1 MNKIKVGIIGTG
13 FGAKVHA
20 PVMKSHPGYEVTA
33 ISSVARGRL
42 EEIKEETGITNVY
55 DNWQEML
62 ENEELDL
69 VAVAS
74 APLLHHDMVIKAY
87 DKGAHVLCEKPMS
100 FNQQE
105 SENMIKA
112 RDKAGKLGFINFE
125 YRFLP
130 ARQKIK
136 EIIESGKLGNIL
148 HVNFSLNIA
157 GYERYATNKRGWLS
171 QKAQAGGM
179 LGAVGS
185 HLFDSL
191 LWWTNKKVES
201 ISGQLT
207 THVPEFIDKNGEKE
221 VRTAD
226 DAFQA
231 IGNFAGGG
239 TFSVGCSIAVR
250 HAEGWQLEIYG
261 TEGTLKMQEDSKV
274 QLGIGNLPL
283 EPLELEQPLPIP
295 EGMNPVAAGYYNAFY
310 RSIDALHKAITENE
324 IHPHLPLLEA
334 GHQVQI
340 ILDAI
345 QTSHEEKRTIF
356 LK

>member
-1 MNKIKVGIIGTG
+1 MKKIKVGIIGTG

-42 EEIKEETGITNVY
+42 DEIKEETGIQNVY
-55 DNWQEML
+55 NNWQDMVAK
-62 ENEELDL
+62 EELDL
-69 VAVAS
+69 VVVAS
-74 APLLHHDMVIKAY
+74 APLLHHDMVLKAY
-87 DKGAHVLCEKPMS
+87 EKGVHVLCEKPMS
-100 FNQQE
+100 FNKQE

-112 RDKAGKLGFINFE
+112 RDEAGKLGFINFE

-136 EIIESGKLGNIL
+136 EMIESGKLGKVL

-171 QKAQAGGM
+171 QKDQAGGM

-191 LWWTNKKVES
+191 LWWTNAKINS
-201 ISGQLT
+201 LSGQLT
-207 THVPEFIDKNGEKE
+207 THVPEYIDENGEKE

-231 IGNFAGGG
+231 IGDFVGGG

-250 HAEGWQLEIYG
+250 HAEGWQLEVYG

-274 QLGIGNLPL
+274 QLGLGNELL
-283 EPLELEQPLPIP
+283 EEVELESALDIP
-295 EGMNPVAAGYYNAFY
+295 NGMNQVAAGYYNALY
-310 RSIDALHKAITENE
+310 RSIDSLYKALAENE
-324 IHPHLPLLEA
+324 IHPHLPTLED
-334 GHQVQI
+334 GHQVQM

-345 QTSHEEKRTIF
+345 KVSHEEKRTII
-356 LK
+356 LE